1 MVAAVCLGIAV
12 DDSVHF
18 ITHWRDERQRGADP
32 RQALRRTLDAK
43 ARPILCSSL
52 VLIGVFLIFGLSS
65 FPPVV
70 DFGWLAAGSFS
81 GALISVLVGLPVL
94 LSGL

>member
-1 MVAAVCLGIAV
+1 MIPSISSPIGGMSGC
-12 DDSVHF
+12 
-18 ITHWRDERQRGADP
+18 RDGP
-32 RQALRRTLDAK
+32 REALRRTLDAK

-70 DFGWLAAGSFS
+70 DFGWLAAGVFWERWCRSWWDYRH
-81 GALISVLVGLPVL
+81 GCARLG
-94 LSGL
+94 